1 MSNRK
6 KIIAGVAGVCALFFG
21 FVAVRIGAHPNDDSI
36 KRVQIQGDTA
46 AKIGKEAYKDAYPLQ
61 YNSFMK
67 NNEESPSPTGYGGS
81 MEGNSHL
88 EHQPEM
94 LENFKGYKFAI
105 QYDDDRGHT
114 YAGYDLLHT
123 KRLPGQKGSCLQ
135 CKGSYVYDVY
145 FKEGGW
151 AYASKPFDE
160 VAAPITMDEWFGCST
175 CHDPETMELRV
186 YQQGFIESMAK
197 RGIDVNAAT
206 HNEMRAYVCGQ
217 CHTEYYFSAEDGR
230 VTHPYTNGLDA
241 ESEYQYYQSGQ
252 AGGFKGDWM
261 HPDSK
266 TMMLKAQHPEF
277 ETWAT
282 SVHADAGVTCVD
294 CHMPYMRDG
303 GKKYTSHWM
312 TSPLKTTQQSCL
324 KCHDE
329 SEETLVARVK
339 TIHDNTFKLQRIAGQ
354 TVARAHRTVKAA
366 MDAGVPDAALEDA
379 RAKIRE
385 AQWYWDWVAA
395 ENGMGFHNP
404 DKIMRTLGLAIDM
417 AHQAIESAE
426 GARHG
431 FQPL

>member
-197 RGIDVNAAT
+197 RGVDVNAAT
-206 HNEMRAYVCGQ
+206 HNEMRAYVCSQ
-217 CHTEYYFSAEDGR
+217 CHTEYYFTAEDGR
-230 VTHPYTNGLDA
+230 VAHPYENGLDA
-241 ESEYQYYQSGQ
+241 ESEYQYYQS
-252 AGGFKGDWM
+252 
-261 HPDSK
+261 
-266 TMMLKAQHPEF
+266 
-277 ETWAT
+277 
-282 SVHADAGVTCVD
+282 
-294 CHMPYMRDG
+294 
-303 GKKYTSHWM
+303 
-312 TSPLKTTQQSCL
+312 
-324 KCHDE
+324 
-329 SEETLVARVK
+329 
-339 TIHDNTFKLQRIAGQ
+339 
-354 TVARAHRTVKAA
+354 
-366 MDAGVPDAALEDA
+366 
-379 RAKIRE
+379 
-385 AQWYWDWVAA
+385 
-395 ENGMGFHNP
+395 
-404 DKIMRTLGLAIDM
+404 
-417 AHQAIESAE
+417 
-426 GARHG
+426 
-431 FQPL
+431 